1 MGMGALGRASGY
13 FSRRP
18 VQRSTTVGLTDRKF
32 RASGVRGSFSSCSPG
47 RDRIRSAGPLL
58 RFVAIIPCSLE
69 PLTILTEKLTAGG
82 ELTPGD
88 VLAACELL
96 FDESVALSRGQ
107 TSRALHLKGET
118 PRNRCLRRR
127 APRSEPSTNSSV
139 TACLMFGHGGDRAGL
154 FNVSTAVMLVAAAVE
169 PVLSARQPRNHLK
182 VRRRGRREALGV
194 RIDLAPEVSLTPPG
208 AVSLCAAL
216 PSCLQGRRAG
226 PQGLAEEEARPS
238 STCSV
243 RCSIRRVRIFSLRV
257 FSIESCSLSM
267 RRPFGCSAEKAA
279 GRCMGPAALTRHRTL
294 GSSEVHAFEAG
305 AIRQFSIELEALG
318 IASAAVED
326 LRGGNASRNA
336 QHLEDILRGSER
348 GPKRDIVVLNS
359 ACALV
364 VSGLSPNLSAA
375 AEIASTAL
383 DDGSAYS
390 VLRRLRE
397 VP

>member
-1 MGMGALGRASGY
+1 M
-13 FSRRP
+13 
-18 VQRSTTVGLTDRKF
+18 
-32 RASGVRGSFSSCSPG
+32 
-47 RDRIRSAGPLL
+47 
-58 RFVAIIPCSLE
+58 
-69 PLTILTEKLTAGG
+69 LTILTEKLTAGG

-96 FDESVALSRGQ
+96 FDESVALSARANFL
-107 TSRALHLKGET
+107 RALHLKGET
-118 PRNRCLRRR
+118 PSEIAAFVDVLL
-127 APRSEPSTNSSV
+127 ARSRQPILGDSLLDVCGT
-139 TACLMFGHGGDRAGL
+139 GGDRAGL
-154 FNVSTAVMLVAAAVE
+154 FNVSTAVMLVAAACGARVVKHGNRGITSRCGGAD
-169 PVLSARQPRNHLK
+169 VL
-182 VRRRGRREALGV
+182 EALGV
-194 RIDLAPEVSLTPPG
+194 RIDLAPEVSLDAAGCCFLFAPLYHPAFK
-208 AVSLCAAL
+208 AVAPVRKA
-216 PSCLQGRRAG
+216 
-226 PQGLAEEEARPS
+226 LAEEGSATIFNLLGPLLNPARPD
-238 STCSV
+238 
-243 RCSIRRVRIFSLRV
+243 FQLAGV
-257 FSIESCSLSM
+257 FHRKLL
-267 RRPFGCSAEKAA
+267 PLYAETFRLL
-279 GRCMGPAALTRHRTL
+279 GRKSGWAVHGSGGLDEVSTL

-390 VLRRLRE
+390 VLGRLRE
-397 VP
+397 VT